1 MFIKMDS
8 YSKNP
13 MLNSSQESVKN
24 PSLFEN
30 SSNSRD
36 EILSTEQVVM
46 EDALFKNNELATT
59 NSFDEVFESSM
70 DIQSG
75 QLLSMILSFSLYL

>member
-1 MFIKMDS
+1 MLIKMDS

-36 EILSTEQVVM
+36 EIVSTEQVVM

-75 QLLSMILSFSLYL
+75 QLLSMI

>member
-1 MFIKMDS
+1 MDS

-36 EILSTEQVVM
+36 EIVSTEQVVM

>member
-1 MFIKMDS
+1 MDS

-36 EILSTEQVVM
+36 EIVSTEQVVM

-75 QLLSMILSFSLYL
+75 QLLSMI

>member
-1 MFIKMDS
+1 MDS

-36 EILSTEQVVM
+36 EIVSTEQVVM
-46 EDALFKNNELATT
+46 EDALFKNNELATS